1 MEAVVTLKLSVGELD
16 VVREALAT
24 LVHRERENS
33 TDKNLLPGE
42 RQRHRE
48 KAMRVS
54 GLLTKLTD

>member
-24 LVHRERENS
+24 LVHRERTFS
-33 TDKNLLPGE
+33 TDKTLLPAE

-48 KAMRVS
+48 KATVVS
-54 GLLTKLTD
+54 GLLAKLTD